1 MSSYTLREIC
11 QLLELD
17 EVLAAE
23 LVREA
28 VLVADLPERERFSPR
43 MLERA
48 RIAREL
54 VEELEVN
61 VAGAAVIVRLREE
74 LVEWRRVAAEL
85 ARELERTRGGSERP

>member
-1 MSSYTLREIC
+1 MSSYTLRQIC
-11 QLLELD
+11 ELLELD
-17 EVLAAE
+17 EELAGE

-28 VLVADLPERERFSPR
+28 VLVADAPEQGRFSPV

-54 VEELEVN
+54 VQELEVN

-74 LVEWRRVAAEL
+74 IVDLRRAASRL
-85 ARELERTRGGSERP
+85 ARELERARGG